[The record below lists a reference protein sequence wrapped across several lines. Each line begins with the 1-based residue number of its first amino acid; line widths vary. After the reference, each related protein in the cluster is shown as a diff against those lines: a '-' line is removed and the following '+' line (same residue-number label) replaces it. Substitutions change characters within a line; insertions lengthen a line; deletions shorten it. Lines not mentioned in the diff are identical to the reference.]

1 MGGLLFWLDVARDIA
16 IAIAILVWAASVA
29 WVLLDATDRGANRL
43 AAGGL
48 AVVVPFVGAFL
59 YALVRPPTLLADAH
73 ARQLWLEL
81 ATASTRVPCC
91 PSCSAAIEREY
102 IVCPSCAE
110 PLRRRC
116 NSCGA
121 PNDFAW
127 TACPYCGTTEDAQ
140 EWAMKEPAR
149 AAAEVTALKPGAK
162 RHHAPAK
169 ATSSSA
175 AATETAAPKRES
187 AV

>member
-1 MGGLLFWLDVARDIA
+1 MGGILFWFDVARDIS

-29 WVLLDATDRGANRL
+29 WVLRDATDRGVNRL

-59 YALVRPPTLLADAH
+59 YALVRPRTRVDDVRE
-73 ARQLWLEL
+73 RQLWLEL
-81 ATASTRVPCC
+81 ATASTRVPRC

-102 IVCPSCAE
+102 VVCPSCAE
-110 PLRRRC
+110 VLRRRC
-116 NSCGA
+116 TSCGA

-127 TACPYCGTTEDAQ
+127 TACPYCGTTEDTR
-140 EWAMKEPAR
+140 EWATKEPAR
-149 AAAEVTALKPGAK
+149 AAAEVTELKPPAK
-162 RHHAPAK
+162 RRRPPAK
-169 ATSSSA
+169 AKSSA
-175 AATETAAPKRES
+175 AAAKKAAPTRES